1 MESLDRK
8 LNVLVNYWWNGAL
21 GTVER
26 TASAMDC
33 LLHSLL
39 NVKPLPPE
47 LRKAWASM
55 FHHYVF
61 DASDDDHAHIPEHK
75 RCVLAEMSPEAAKRI
90 RNLLIA
96 KLQR

>member
-1 MESLDRK
+1 
-8 LNVLVNYWWNGAL
+8 
-21 GTVER
+21 
-26 TASAMDC
+26 MDC

-39 NVKPLPPE
+39 NIKPLPPE
-47 LRKAWASM
+47 LRQAWAAM

-61 DASDDDHAHIPEHK
+61 DASDDRLAHIPEH
-75 RCVLAEMSPEAAKRI
+75 RRGVLGRMSPEAAQAV